1 MSTAVVLPQMG
12 LEVTEG
18 LVTALTVA
26 VGDAVA
32 EGDVIAEV
40 ETDKAIAEVPATVAG
55 TVIGID
61 VEIGETIAVGATILR
76 LGAPGEA
83 PTAAETAPPA
93 AAAAPVSAP
102 ATGTNGS

>member
-26 VGDAVA
+26 VGDSVS

-40 ETDKAIAEVPATVAG
+40 ETDKAIAEVPATLAG

-61 VEIGETIAVGATILR
+61 VEIGETIAVGGTILR
-76 LGAPGEA
+76 LGDPGEDGA
-83 PTAAETAPPA
+83 QDAAGSTAEEPVA
-93 AAAAPVSAP
+93 A
-102 ATGTNGS
+102 